1 MVGRNLVSSNEVAW
15 RLYAYR
21 WLPAC
26 GDYRKL
32 VGEVHDALYFRLHY
46 SSPITCYT
54 VDGVT
59 QYGDWFIAEKRL
71 LTVSE
76 YNVEYVLSEVS
87 SEPVVKYRVDD
98 VVFKSSGRQYV
109 SIPHG
114 FDVGVIKRIIEVAER
129 INQMPYHHAN
139 LVMVGAD
146 GYFLRVVKS
155 KPTTR
160 YRPHNNEETHYIVFD
175 RSGKIT
181 STGDFS
187 LPISLFI

>member
-1 MVGRNLVSSNEVAW
+1 MVGRGIVLSNEVAW

-21 WLPAC
+21 WLPIC
-26 GDYRKL
+26 SEYRKS
-32 VGEVHDALYFRLHY
+32 VGEVHDAMYVMLHY

-54 VDGVT
+54 VDGVVE
-59 QYGDWFIAEKRL
+59 YGDWFIAEKRL

-76 YNVEYVLSEVS
+76 YSVEYVLTEVS
-87 SEPVVKYRVDD
+87 SEPVKYRVDD
-98 VVFKSSGRQYV
+98 VAFKFLSTYRVG
-109 SIPHG
+109 IPHD
-114 FDVGVIKRIIEVAER
+114 FDTSVIKRIIEVAER

-160 YRPHNNEETHYIVFD
+160 YRPRNNEEVHYVVFD

-181 STGDFS
+181 STGDFN
-187 LPISLFI
+187 LPITLFV